1 VLLKDGT
8 GNVDLGPGL
17 LGVGGGVEGKLSFA
31 VIAEGGG
38 FETGFARES
47 GEGGSK
53 IIGGG
58 DNFEARAGEVIL
70 LKKFAFPF
78 AVLAEV
84 KDFRVRKDGSDR
96 SDLAK
101 RLDGNIFEFVG
112 NDVAS
117 LGQAAERFR
126 IIERSGE
133 RDIGDGSSGTSE
145 FGVENGNA
153 VTHPTGG
160 QGEHAPELTPAD
172 DADGLAWR
180 NHGKC

>member
-17 LGVGGGVEGKLSFA
+17 LGVGGGVERQLSFA
-31 VIAEGGG
+31 VVAEGGG
-38 FETGFARES
+38 FETGFTRES

-78 AVLAEV
+78 PVLAEV
-84 KDFRVRKDGSDR
+84 KDFGVRKNGSNR

-101 RLDGNIFEFVG
+101 RLDGNIFKFVG
-112 NDVAS
+112 NDITG
-117 LGQAAERFR
+117 LG
-126 IIERSGE
+126 
-133 RDIGDGSSGTSE
+133 
-145 FGVENGNA
+145 
-153 VTHPTGG
+153 
-160 QGEHAPELTPAD
+160 
-172 DADGLAWR
+172 
-180 NHGKC
+180 